1 MGSKLPAMAALAI
14 SGSGNSATTGT
25 QSVSVIKKR
34 MSTVQ
39 AIPYMASLIPA
50 IHPEVAF
57 S

>member
-1 MGSKLPAMAALAI
+1 MGSKLRAMAAQAI

-25 QSVSVIKKR
+25 QSVSVIKRR

-39 AIPYMASLIPA
+39 AIPYMASIIPA